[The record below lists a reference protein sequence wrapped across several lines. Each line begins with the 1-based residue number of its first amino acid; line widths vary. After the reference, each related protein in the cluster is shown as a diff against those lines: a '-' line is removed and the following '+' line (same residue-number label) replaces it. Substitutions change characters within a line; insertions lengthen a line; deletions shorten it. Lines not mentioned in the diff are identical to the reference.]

1 MADAI
6 ADAFESSSHSIL
18 TSGLILII
26 VLYIMAFTM
35 TDFMIAG
42 ILRCLGNS
50 SLAVVLILLFVLP
63 GVIAA
68 LAPLFT
74 RRNYL

>member
-1 MADAI
+1 
-6 ADAFESSSHSIL
+6 
-18 TSGLILII
+18 
-26 VLYIMAFTM
+26 MAFTM

-74 RRNYL
+74 RRRRNYL

>member
-1 MADAI
+1 
-6 ADAFESSSHSIL
+6 
-18 TSGLILII
+18 
-26 VLYIMAFTM
+26 MAFTM

-68 LAPLFT
+68 QTTLPVIGVFHLL
-74 RRNYL
+74 RR